1 MILQNITLLMKLFFV
16 PLYLSNFAGF
26 FSIFKNE
33 TKDQFL
39 KIDFMIEN
47 N

>member
-16 PLYLSNFAGF
+16 PPYFSNFVGF

-33 TKDQFL
+33 IKVQFL